1 MAERDERN
9 SEQPNFIKS
18 QVNQFLHTLSSSPT
32 EEDFVVT
39 YCDIFWTLVS
49 VLGRIIS
56 ICITINVAYN
66 YYTNDRYNYFYW
78 TVSCF
83 LIPMLVTTFL
93 QMTMFVTFVLVS
105 IFVNDCEK
113 FSFLL

>member
-1 MAERDERN
+1 MAERAERD

-18 QVNQFLHTLSSSPT
+18 HVNQILHSLSSSPT

-39 YCDIFWTLVS
+39 YCDIFWTIIS
-49 VLGRIIS
+49 VFGRIIS

-66 YYTNDRYNYFYW
+66 YYRYNEMEYFTW

-83 LIPMLVTTFL
+83 VIPMLVTTYL
-93 QMTMFVTFVLVS
+93 QISM
-105 IFVNDCEK
+105 
-113 FSFLL
+113 